1 MTGAPLQLLASVDNT
16 DGMADR
22 PLLNEQI
29 KALQENAKLTNEVA
43 ARIMGVPLR
52 TYMRWRSGQSEPGVD
67 GLIALGDLYGVSLN
81 ALIGVE
87 APRKRFDGDARLRAP
102 PGVAVVDGAVDPV
115 VPGCAAVSLRARH
128 PAPPR

>member
-1 MTGAPLQLLASVDNT
+1 MTSFPLPILAFVENN

-29 KALQENAKLTNEVA
+29 KALQENAELTNEVA
-43 ARIMGVPLR
+43 ARIMGIPLR

-87 APRKRFDGDARLRAP
+87 APRKRSGATGGEHRKLEPPDERTDLASVQLRGGRGRTRRGRQSA
-102 PGVAVVDGAVDPV
+102 G
-115 VPGCAAVSLRARH
+115 
-128 PAPPR
+128 